1 MERATL
7 DYEEKSYWLASSPY
21 EESAPLDDS
30 TKVDVAIVGGGFC
43 GLSTAHYLKRT
54 DPSLRV
60 AVLED
65 KVVGYGASGR
75 NAGFAMTLMGFTLS
89 ITSLR
94 FGKEKAKQA
103 HDFAHRAVD
112 HIGQMVDAH
121 GIDCDYERPGLFT
134 VALNP
139 AQAKRLQDE
148 IKLAEEL
155 GIDGLKW
162 LDARTVQSE
171 VHSPTYMGARW
182 EEQAA
187 LINPAKYVRG
197 LKRVAQEHGVEV
209 YERTPVVAAHLQPI
223 LHLDTPHGL
232 VEAEKVV
239 FATNAFSSGFP
250 QLRNKQFPVF
260 TYIVLTEPL
269 SDDRLAGIGWGGRQ
283 GIEDARNM
291 IHYYRLTPDNR
302 ILFGGSDA
310 QYYFGGPLDRDSNP
324 RVFRRLERDM
334 QQTFPSLKDVRIEHR
349 WGGPVS
355 VPVDFFPA
363 MGYLGED
370 KRAAYSLGCVGHGV
384 AMMNMAGQ
392 IMRDLVLERE
402 SELTNLFFVNR
413 GVIPLPPEPL
423 RFAFAEGIR
432 RALKA
437 QDAWEA
443 RRGVG
448 VAKGD
453 GV

>member
-1 MERATL
+1 MERAML
-7 DYEEKSYWLASSPY
+7 DYEEKSYWLASSLY
-21 EESAPLDDS
+21 EESAPLDGS
-30 TKVDVAIVGGGFC
+30 TKVDVAIVGGGFS
-43 GLSTAHYLKRT
+43 GLSTAYYLKRA

-103 HDFAHRAVD
+103 HDFGHRAVD

-121 GIDCDYERPGLFT
+121 GIDCDYEKPGLIT

-139 AQAKRLQDE
+139 SQSKRLQDE
-148 IKLAEEL
+148 IDLADKLGVE
-155 GIDGLKW
+155 GLKW
-162 LDARTVQSE
+162 LDADAVQSE
-171 VHSPTYMGARW
+171 VRSPTYLGGRW

-197 LKRVAQEHGVEV
+197 LKRVAQEQGVEV
-209 YERTPVVAAHLQPI
+209 YERTPVEAAHLRHT

-232 VEAEKVV
+232 VEADKVV
-239 FATNAFSSGFP
+239 FATNAFSTRFP

-269 SDDRLAGIGWGGRQ
+269 SEGQLATIGWGGRQ

-291 IHYYRLTPDNR
+291 IHYYRLTADNR

-310 QYYFGGPLDRDSNP
+310 QYYFGGPLDRDTNS
-324 RVFRRLERDM
+324 RVFRQLERDLGE
-334 QQTFPSLKDVRIEHR
+334 TFPTLKDVRIEHR

-363 MGYLGED
+363 MGYLGTD
-370 KRAAYSLGCVGHGV
+370 KRAAYALGCVGHGV
-384 AMMNMAGQ
+384 AMMNMSGQ

-423 RFAFAEGIR
+423 RFAFAEGVR

-437 QDAWEA
+437 QDAWEG
-443 RRGVG
+443 RRRTGTAEPV
-448 VAKGD
+448 
-453 GV
+453 

>member
-1 MERATL
+1 MA
-7 DYEEKSYWLASSPY
+7 DYEEKSYWLGSSPY
-21 EESAPLDDS
+21 IESHPLDGS

-43 GLSTAHYLKRT
+43 GLSTAYYLKQAE
-54 DPSLRV
+54 PSLRV

-89 ITSLR
+89 LTALR

-121 GIDCDYERPGLFT
+121 GIDCDYEKTGLLT
-134 VALNP
+134 VALNA

-148 IKLAEEL
+148 IALAEKL
-155 GIDGLKW
+155 GISGLRW
-162 LDARTVQSE
+162 IEARDLSSDVR
-171 VHSPTYMGARW
+171 SPTYLGARY
-182 EEQAA
+182 EAQSA

-197 LKRVAQEHGVEV
+197 LKEAAVAAGVEV
-209 YERTPVVAAHLQPI
+209 YERTPVSSLHTDAI
-223 LHLDTPHGL
+223 LHLSTPRGL
-232 VEAEKVV
+232 VEAGKVV
-239 FATNAFSSGFP
+239 LATNAFSGRFP
-250 QLRNKQFPVF
+250 QLKNKQFPVF

-269 SDDRLAGIGWGGRQ
+269 TDAQLAEIGWQARQ

-291 IHYYRLTPDNR
+291 IHYYRLTADNR

-310 QYYFGGPLDRDSNP
+310 RYYYGGPLDRDQDP
-324 RVFRRLERDM
+324 KVFQRLTRDLRR
-334 QQTFPSLKDVRIEHR
+334 TFPSLKDVQIEYQ

-355 VPVDFFPA
+355 VTMDFFPA
-363 MGYLGED
+363 MGYAGED
-370 KRAAYSLGCVGHGV
+370 RRVAYALGCVGHGV

-392 IMRDLVLERE
+392 VLRDLVLERQT
-402 SELTNLFFVNR
+402 ELADLFFVNR
-413 GVIPLPPEPL
+413 SVIPLPPEPL
-423 RFAFAEGIR
+423 RVAVAEAIR
-432 RALKA
+432 GGLRA

-443 RRGVG
+443 RKQR
-448 VAKGD
+448 APAA
-453 GV
+453 

>member
-1 MERATL
+1 MP
-7 DYEEKSYWLASSPY
+7 DYEEKSYWLGSSPY
-21 EESAPLDDS
+21 EESSPLDGS
-30 TKVDVAIVGGGFC
+30 TKVDVAIIGGGFC
-43 GLSTAHYLKRT
+43 GLSTAYYLKRA

-89 ITSLR
+89 ITSMR
-94 FGKEKAKQA
+94 FGKEKAKAA

-121 GIDCDYERPGLFT
+121 GIDCDYEKPGLLT

-148 IKLAEEL
+148 IELAEKL
-155 GIDGLKW
+155 GVRGLKW
-162 LDARTVQSE
+162 LDAHMTRAE
-171 VHSPTYMGARW
+171 VHSPTYLGARW
-182 EEQAA
+182 EEQCA

-209 YERTPVVAAHLQPI
+209 YERTAVAAAHLGTAP
-223 LHLDTPHGL
+223 HLDTPQGL

-239 FATNAFSSGFP
+239 FATNAFSARFP
-250 QLRNKQFPVF
+250 QLRNKQFPVY

-269 SDDRLAGIGWGGRQ
+269 SEEQLATIGWSGRQ

-291 IHYYRLTPDNR
+291 IHYYRLTADNR

-310 QYYFGGPLDRDSNP
+310 QYYFGGPLDRDQNQ
-324 RVFRRLERDM
+324 RVFRRLERDLRR
-334 QQTFPSLKDVRIEHR
+334 TFPRLQDLGIEYR

-363 MGYLGED
+363 MGYLGKD
-370 KRAAYSLGCVGHGV
+370 KRAAYALGCVGHGV

-402 SELTNLFFVNR
+402 SEFTDLFFVNR
-413 GVIPLPPEPL
+413 GLIPLPPEPL
-423 RFAFAEGIR
+423 RFAFGEGIR
-432 RALKA
+432 RALQA

-443 RRGVG
+443 RAGAG
-448 VAKGD
+448 VA
-453 GV
+453 

>member
-1 MERATL
+1 MT
-7 DYEEKSYWLASSPY
+7 DYEEKSYWLGSSPY
-21 EESAPLDDS
+21 EESPPLDGS
-30 TKVDVAIVGGGFC
+30 TKVDVAVVGGGFC
-43 GLSTAHYLKRT
+43 GLSTAYYVKRA

-75 NAGFAMTLMGFTLS
+75 NGGFATTLMGFTLS
-89 ITSLR
+89 ITAMR

-121 GIDCDYERPGLFT
+121 SIDCDYEKPGLLT

-139 AQAKRLQDE
+139 SQAKRLQGE
-148 IKLAEEL
+148 IRLAEKL
-155 GIDGLKW
+155 GIHDLKW
-162 LDARTVQSE
+162 LDAHMVQGE
-171 VHSPTYMGARW
+171 VHSPTYLGARL

-197 LKRVAQEHGVEV
+197 LKRVAQEEGVEV
-209 YERTPVVAAHLQPI
+209 YERTPVAAVHPDPI
-223 LHLDTPHGL
+223 LHLDTPGGL

-239 FATNAFSSGFP
+239 FATNAFSGQFP

-260 TYIVLTEPL
+260 TYIILTEPL
-269 SDDRLAGIGWGGRQ
+269 SQDKMVEIGWRGRQ

-310 QYYFGGPLDRDSNP
+310 KYYFGGALDHDRNS
-324 RVFRRLERDM
+324 RIFRRLERDLKR
-334 QQTFPSLKDVRIEHR
+334 TFPGLKDVRIEYE

-355 VPVDFFPA
+355 VPLDFFPA
-363 MGYLGED
+363 MGYLGDD
-370 KRAAYSLGCVGHGV
+370 KRIAYSLGCIGHGV

-402 SELTNLFFVNR
+402 TELTNLFFVNR
-413 GVIPLPPEPL
+413 RVIPLPPEPL
-423 RFAFAEGIR
+423 RFALEETIR
-432 RALKA
+432 QALKA

-443 RRGVG
+443 RKGAGVTESTG
-448 VAKGD
+448 A
-453 GV
+453 